1 MDKPCKVVS
10 IALAS
15 NQNALIKSMQE
26 KPNKIDHRNLKD
38 ELEKIKKQVLETQKL
53 HAEKLI

>member
-1 MDKPCKVVS
+1 MDQPCKVVS

-26 KPNKIDHRNLKD
+26 KPSKIDHRNLKN
-38 ELEKIKKQVLETQKL
+38 ELEQIKSKV
-53 HAEKLI
+53 